1 MADEWRPEDHSS
13 TESPTDVESMP
24 FPSDMSLFS
33 WTIERFKRPPKDQ
46 STPLAVAGVFIFLP
60 VLLMLSGVVLF
71 ALTTGASLGFFVRDA
86 KAIYSIPFHSG
97 ALSSVG
103 VLLWCTT
110 ASVCVLTSL
119 VLRTV
124 SAAPKRTQF
133 LLSAGLLT
141 SVLMV
146 DDLLL
151 IHEVFVPTYLGIG
164 EGTLLA
170 TYAFLTASVLLYFR
184 SVISR
189 SAYAL
194 LLLSLAFLAGT
205 IAFDMPG
212 VHSLLFSG
220 AGSRELRYLLRDGC
234 KLFGIAGW
242 FSYFGWTCYVSL
254 VRQCTTQSGTRP
266 PSPAGP
272 NA

>member
-1 MADEWRPEDHSS
+1 MAEEQRLEDHSF
-13 TESPTDVESMP
+13 TESPLDVESMP
-24 FPSDMSLFS
+24 FPTDMPPFS
-33 WTIERFKRPPKDQ
+33 WKLTRSKHPPNDQ

-97 ALSSVG
+97 ALSSIG

-110 ASVCVLTSL
+110 ASVCVLAAL
-119 VLRTV
+119 VLHTV
-124 SAAPKRTQF
+124 SAAPERKQF

-151 IHEVFVPTYLGIG
+151 IHEVFAPTYLGIG
-164 EGTLLA
+164 ESTLLA
-170 TYAFLTASVLLYFR
+170 TYALLTASMLLYFR

-194 LLLSLAFLAGT
+194 LLISLAFLACT
-205 IAFDMPG
+205 VAFDMPR

-220 AGSRELRYLLRDGC
+220 TESRELRYLLRDGC

-242 FSYFGWTCYVSL
+242 FSYFGWTCYTSL

-266 PSPAGP
+266 LSPAAP